1 MREDV
6 RPYIR
11 RNTKTPPKLPSELF
25 LSLYVIVP
33 PTKYEDTAETPLRV
47 LVFMLSCHCV
57 IDEIRKH
64 RRNSPPSSC
73 LYVVMSLCH
82 GRHTKGP
89 TADFPD
95 RPFHSAVLCHR
106 QRKDRP
112 PIFRTDL
119 FFLLSYVIDNE
130 RTDRRFS
137 RPTFFSAVLCHRQRK
152 DRLPIFRTDRFLFLL
167 CYIIDNE
174 RTDRRFSG
182 PTFYFCC
189 LAV

>member
-25 LSLYVIVP
+25 LSLYVIVS

-57 IDEIRKH
+57 MEDTRKD
-64 RRNSPPSSC
+64 RPPIFQTDLFFCCLMSST
-73 LYVVMSLCH
+73 
-82 GRHTKGP
+82 TKGP
-89 TADFPD
+89 TSDFPD
-95 RPFHSAVLCHR
+95 RPFSFPAVLCQR

-119 FFLLSYVIDNE
+119 LLLLSCGI
-130 RTDRRFS
+130 
-137 RPTFFSAVLCHRQRK
+137 AVKYQTVSSEKTVL
-152 DRLPIFRTDRFLFLL
+152 I
-167 CYIIDNE
+167 
-174 RTDRRFSG
+174 
-182 PTFYFCC
+182 
-189 LAV
+189 

>member
-6 RPYIR
+6 RPYVR

-25 LSLYVIVP
+25 LSLYVIVS

-106 QRKDRP
+106 QRHDRPPIFQTDLFFCCLMSSTTKGPTSDFPDRPFSFPAVLYHRQRKDRP

-119 FFLLSYVIDNE
+119 LLLLSCGI
-130 RTDRRFS
+130 
-137 RPTFFSAVLCHRQRK
+137 AVKYQTVSSEKTVL
-152 DRLPIFRTDRFLFLL
+152 I
-167 CYIIDNE
+167 
-174 RTDRRFSG
+174 
-182 PTFYFCC
+182 
-189 LAV
+189 

>member
-1 MREDV
+1 MREDI

-11 RNTKTPPKLPSELF
+11 RNTRTPPKLPSELF
-25 LSLYVIVP
+25 LSLYVIVS

-95 RPFHSAVLCHR
+95 RPF
-106 QRKDRP
+106 
-112 PIFRTDL
+112 
-119 FFLLSYVIDNE
+119 FLLSYVIDNE
-130 RTDRRFS
+130 RTDF
-137 RPTFFSAVLCHRQRK
+137 
-152 DRLPIFRTDRFLFLL
+152 
-167 CYIIDNE
+167 
-174 RTDRRFSG
+174 RFSG
-182 PTFYFCC
+182 PTVFFSCC
-189 LAV
+189 VISSTTKGPTADFPDRPFTFAVLRYSRKISDGKFGEDRSHLMKQDTSRENP

>member
-25 LSLYVIVP
+25 LSLYVIVS

-82 GRHTKGP
+82 RQNTKTPPKLPSEFLSLCCHVIVSWKTHERTDRRFSRPTFSFCRLMSSTTKGP

-95 RPFHSAVLCHR
+95 RPFTFAVLR
-106 QRKDRP
+106 YSRKISDGKFGEDRSHL
-112 PIFRTDL
+112 IKQDT
-119 FFLLSYVIDNE
+119 
-130 RTDRRFS
+130 S
-137 RPTFFSAVLCHRQRK
+137 R
-152 DRLPIFRTDRFLFLL
+152 
-167 CYIIDNE
+167 
-174 RTDRRFSG
+174 
-182 PTFYFCC
+182 
-189 LAV
+189 

>member
-1 MREDV
+1 MRKDI
-6 RPYIR
+6 RPYIW

-25 LSLYVIVP
+25 LSLYVIVS

-57 IDEIRKH
+57 IDELRRH

-73 LYVVMSLCH
+73 LYVVLCH
-82 GRHTKGP
+82 W
-89 TADFPD
+89 
-95 RPFHSAVLCHR
+95 

-130 RTDRRFS
+130 RSDF
-137 RPTFFSAVLCHRQRK
+137 
-152 DRLPIFRTDRFLFLL
+152 
-167 CYIIDNE
+167 
-174 RTDRRFSG
+174 RFSG
-182 PTFYFCC
+182 PTFFFSCC
-189 LAV
+189 LMSSTTKGPTTDFPDRPFTLRSCGIAVKCQTVNSEKTVLI